1 MATLSGSRS
10 AEKKAQ
16 EPNTV
21 RFASQNQEIDPPQ
34 SLQSSSGSPDTVIK
48 DNVGS
53 LPTGPAGEFI
63 PFDAA
68 FRKSRLQETRMHNFA
83 FDPVSLPASRAPSR
97 DSSIRDFNR
106 SIGMSPP
113 PSQPQSPAFGPID
126 LPEHPK
132 DGPNRAL
139 LETTEMTPEASS
151 SSERPSKQYIR
162 NQNSFHSSRPS
173 SPSSAP
179 STRPVSGYGN
189 IALSKLSNANRG
201 KFFVGPSED
210 SPPSTPRFE
219 GRRPASPL
227 LGSGTITPLGDEND
241 PYARDKRPP
250 QSKNLAN
257 LDQRFIFGSVDAKR
271 RPHKSHSTTSLS
283 THHIQRAAHASD
295 VKDQHHHHHKH
306 GHIFGGKKDRHHLDE
321 KFDAKHSGSMSELK
335 RFFRMDRKHKRG
347 ESPSSMKSSRSSIK
361 HAPFQS
367 STVSVPF
374 ADDHGL
380 QSKYGKLG
388 KVLGAGAG
396 GSVRLLKRSSDGV
409 TFAVKQ
415 FREKHSWE
423 SEREYAKKVT
433 AEFCIGSTLHHG
445 NIIETLDI
453 IRENGNWYEV
463 MEFAPFDLFAIVM
476 TGKMSRD
483 EIACSWLQI
492 VNGVSYLHS
501 MGLAHRDLKLDNV
514 VVNDKGI
521 MKLIDFGSAVVFR
534 YPFETGTVQATGV
547 VGSDPYLAPE
557 VYDGKKYDPCAAD
570 MWSIAIIFCCM
581 ILRRFP
587 WKQPREEDN
596 SFKLF
601 IAEPSPNTP
610 SPEDFSNPSRGRPRS
625 SAGEPGNNPAANGN
639 RGGDGHVAHHRG
651 RSDHKEYP
659 KSDPVSRESKD
670 EATAKI
676 AANAESGRDNQKQQ
690 AASGQRQEPIKGPWR
705 LLRVLP
711 RESRLL
717 ISRLLKLD
725 PRERATLQ
733 DILDNEWVR
742 GCEVCRQEESGQT
755 INAPGHTH
763 ILEPPAPPPVK
774 K

>member
-1 MATLSGSRS
+1 MATLSSSAS

-21 RFASQNQEIDPPQ
+21 RFASQNQEIEPPQ
-34 SLQSSSGSPDTVIK
+34 SLLSSSDSPGTAIK
-48 DNVGS
+48 GNDGS
-53 LPTGPAGEFI
+53 LHRGPGGESI
-63 PFDAA
+63 PFDSA
-68 FRKSRLQETRMHNFA
+68 FQKSRLQETRLHNFA

-126 LPEHPK
+126 LPENPK
-132 DGPNRAL
+132 DGHNRAL
-139 LETTEMTPEASS
+139 LETVEMTPEASS
-151 SSERPSKQYIR
+151 SSERPSKQYMR
-162 NQNSFHSSRPS
+162 NQHSFTSSRPS
-173 SPSSAP
+173 SPSTAP
-179 STRPVSGYGN
+179 STRPVSGYSN
-189 IALSKLSNANRG
+189 TPPPKLSNINRG

-219 GRRPASPL
+219 AKRPASPL

-250 QSKNLAN
+250 QTKNLAN
-257 LDQRFIFGSVDAKR
+257 IDQRFIFGGVDAKR

-283 THHIQRAAHASD
+283 THNIPRSAHASEA
-295 VKDQHHHHHKH
+295 KDHHHHHHHKH
-306 GHIFGGKKDRHHLDE
+306 SHIFGGKKDRHLQDD
-321 KFDAKHSGSMSELK
+321 KFDARHSGSMSELR

-347 ESPSSMKSSRSSIK
+347 ESPSSMKSSKSSLK
-361 HAPFQS
+361 HVPFQS
-367 STVSVPF
+367 TAPSVPF

-476 TGKMSRD
+476 TGKMTRE

-570 MWSIAIIFCCM
+570 MWSLAIIYCCM

-587 WKQPREEDN
+587 WKQPKEEDN

-610 SPEDFSNPSRGRPRS
+610 PPDEFGNPSRGRPRS
-625 SAGEPGNNPAANGN
+625 MVGEPGNNSTANGIK
-639 RGGDGHVAHHRG
+639 DDSQVHHHRR
-651 RSDHKEYP
+651 RSDNKEYP
-659 KSDPVSRESKD
+659 KSGPTTNDPKD
-670 EATAKI
+670 ETSAKI
-676 AANAESGRDNQKQQ
+676 AGNAEKQ
-690 AASGQRQEPIKGPWR
+690 ATGQRQEPIKGPWR

-733 DILDNEWVR
+733 DILENEWVR
-742 GCEVCRQEESGQT
+742 SCEVCRQEESGQI

-763 ILEPPAPPPVK
+763 ILEPPAPAPPK

>member
-1 MATLSGSRS
+1 MAPLTSSDS

-21 RFASQNQEIDPPQ
+21 RFASQNQEIEPPQ
-34 SLQSSSGSPDTVIK
+34 NLLSSSGSPDTIVK
-48 DNVGS
+48 GNVG
-53 LPTGPAGEFI
+53 PAPAGPGGEFI
-63 PFDAA
+63 PFDSA
-68 FRKSRLQETRMHNFA
+68 FQKSRLQETRLHNFA

-106 SIGMSPP
+106 SIAISPP

-132 DGPNRAL
+132 DGHNRAL

-151 SSERPSKQYIR
+151 SSERPSKHYVK
-162 NQNSFHSSRPS
+162 NQPSFSSSRPS
-173 SPSSAP
+173 SPSTAP
-179 STRPVSGYGN
+179 STRPVSGHSN
-189 IALSKLSNANRG
+189 ASSAPKLSNINRG
-201 KFFVGPSED
+201 KFFVGPSEE
-210 SPPSTPRFE
+210 SPPGTPRFE
-219 GRRPASPL
+219 VKRPASPL

-250 QSKNLAN
+250 QTKNLAN
-257 LDQRFIFGSVDAKR
+257 LDQRFIFGGVDAKR

-283 THHIQRAAHASD
+283 THNIPRSAHSSET
-295 VKDQHHHHHKH
+295 KDHHHHKH
-306 GHIFGGKKDRHHLDE
+306 PHIFGGKKDRHHDD
-321 KFDAKHSGSMSELK
+321 KFDAKHSGSMSELR
-335 RFFRMDRKHKRG
+335 RFFRIDRKHKRG

-361 HAPFQS
+361 HIPFQS
-367 STVSVPF
+367 TAPSVPF

-463 MEFAPFDLFAIVM
+463 MEFAPYDLFAIVM
-476 TGKMSRD
+476 TGKMTRE
-483 EIACSWLQI
+483 EISCAWLQI

-557 VYDGKKYDPCAAD
+557 VYDNKKYDPCAAD
-570 MWSIAIIFCCM
+570 MWSLAIIFCCM

-587 WKQPREEDN
+587 WKQPKEEDN

-610 SPEDFSNPSRGRPRS
+610 PPEEFGNPSRGRPRS
-625 SAGEPGNNPAANGN
+625 VAGEPGTHSMPNGN
-639 RGGDGHVAHHRG
+639 KGDGHHHRR
-651 RSDHKEYP
+651 RSDNKEYL
-659 KSDPVSRESKD
+659 KHEHAANDPKD
-670 EATAKI
+670 ESSAKGAAGTEKQPAT
-676 AANAESGRDNQKQQ
+676 
-690 AASGQRQEPIKGPWR
+690 GQRQEPIKGPWR

-733 DILDNEWVR
+733 DVLDNEWVR
-742 GCEVCRQEESGQT
+742 SCEVCRQEESGQT

-763 ILEPPAPPPVK
+763 ILEPPSPPPAK